1 MPSTHIA
8 VPVLAASEPIMLD
21 PAARTLGALAACKAG
36 ACGAECRGSRAGTV
50 EAVGDGR
57 VGERTQEFQL
67 KAGDTIVYSKF
78 GIGATDLEVQGETYV
93 LIKED
98 DCIGTM
104 PRPGA
109 TAADVPELKPIG
121 DRVLLKVGIP
131 GFIRGCRACFSQVTG
146 KATILWPGATTTGA
160 LSWFLLAAPYRRK
173 PRRGKLAAWWY
184 VLPLRVVNGSTAI
197 GLGALH
203 RCRSR
208 RA

>member
-1 MPSTHIA
+1 MPKVRGTERH
-8 VPVLAASEPIMLD
+8 
-21 PAARTLGALAACKAG
+21 
-36 ACGAECRGSRAGTV
+36 GSRAGTV

-67 KAGDTIVYSKF
+67 KAGDTVVYSKF

-93 LIKED
+93 LIRED

-131 GFIRGCRACFSQVTG
+131 RAPWFCLRGLAGPACHG
-146 KATILWPGATTTGA
+146 LPAKAASFGWPPPPPG
-160 LSWFLLAAPYRRK
+160 R
-173 PRRGKLAAWWY
+173 
-184 VLPLRVVNGSTAI
+184 
-197 GLGALH
+197 
-203 RCRSR
+203 
-208 RA
+208 

>member
-1 MPSTHIA
+1 MPLCLCGSVTAQIHSHDSTQ
-8 VPVLAASEPIMLD
+8 SD
-21 PAARTLGALAACKAG
+21 SFGGCNAG
-36 ACGAECRGSRAGTV
+36 ARGAERRGTLPRRAAQPCRGVSGAQGNGSARAHQYPYSLHPDPSRAGTV

-98 DCIGTM
+98 DCIGTL

-121 DRVLLKVGIP
+121 DRVLLKVGVP
-131 GFIRGCRACFSQVTG
+131 AWSPACRACIYGVSSEAQCLGRT
-146 KATILWPGATTTGA
+146 P
-160 LSWFLLAAPYRRK
+160 
-173 PRRGKLAAWWY
+173 
-184 VLPLRVVNGSTAI
+184 LPLAR
-197 GLGALH
+197 
-203 RCRSR
+203 
-208 RA
+208 